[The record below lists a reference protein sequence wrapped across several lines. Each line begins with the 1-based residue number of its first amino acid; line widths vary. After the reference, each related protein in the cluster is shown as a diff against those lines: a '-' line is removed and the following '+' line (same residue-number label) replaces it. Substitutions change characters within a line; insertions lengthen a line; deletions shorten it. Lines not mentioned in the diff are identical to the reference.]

1 MNFNNLRKAYKDLK
15 SLLMK
20 YKNVSAP
27 LSATDMVL
35 LCKAFDKVQEI
46 SDHSAII
53 HVYETLQ
60 KSGALAY
67 PPRHDPQDFP
77 LYMAWLR
84 ARLKVVEYT
93 QGLRL
98 LEQAQD
104 WFPENTALHELRVF
118 YLWFHDRP
126 HLDRWLGEQEI
137 PAPLPENLL
146 VVYGEYLIRT
156 GREEEARALAFLA
169 NVEPRRRQDLALL
182 MVNSLSAPTD
192 KLLWFNR
199 FLQAQDMSAL
209 ALKPGQTQFSID
221 SLQGTA
227 PPRPGQGDLPLISV
241 ITTAYNCAEYLET
254 SARSILNQSW
264 QNLELLLV
272 DDCSDQATQEK
283 IRELAASDPRI
294 VPIFRSEN
302 GGTYIAKSEAM
313 ARARGKFVI
322 FHDADDWAHPDKLWE
337 EAHALQAQPEL
348 VCWCSGWARIDENS
362 QFVMQLSGKYA
373 HPNPAGTLL
382 RHPQVFDRLGGFD
395 PVRTGADSAYKRR
408 IQLEFGPRSLRTN
421 PKVLVLGRHHSNSLT
436 QVGAMSM
443 SHFGWSPSRALYRG
457 NWVEALVMRDK
468 KHWSP
473 LGMRKTPIK
482 IPYQAED
489 VLSFDP
495 MRRLGLSQQFEDF
508 LLIIQGRMSDRHL
521 TQIHRLVLALHQTGY
536 RVGVYFEDRIW
547 ADETWQGR
555 QFQELNHIH
564 YYGDLGAIR
573 AKICLLVKTD
583 PAGSHFHVITR
594 DRIEIDSHSFAHP
607 VSGPGPASSPPE
619 ALFLMS
625 PDINKILPEFQAVG
639 PEKLIILTAAKYPG
653 AREIRGLNFS
663 FQLVAAPIRERE
675 NCVAVCGEGWG
686 DETRFEALM
695 LARLLGRKCLQ
706 SDKTLAQIDLAN
718 TAALQELV
726 PQQDTWPI
734 KGEDYVRML
743 AQRLSKHLAMQPA
756 LDLEWEVAL
765 PETGL

>member
-20 YKNVSAP
+20 YKNTSARLHVS
-27 LSATDMVL
+27 DMML
-35 LCKAFDKVQEI
+35 LCKAFDLLQEI

-53 HVYETLQ
+53 HVYKTLQ
-60 KSGALAY
+60 KSGGLAY
-67 PPRHDPQDFP
+67 PPRHDQRDFR

-84 ARLKVVEYT
+84 AKLKVVEYT

-98 LEQAQD
+98 LDQARD
-104 WFPENTALHELRVF
+104 WFPDHTELYELRVF
-118 YLWFHDRP
+118 YLWFHDRSY
-126 HLDRWLGEQEI
+126 LDGWLLGQDF
-137 PAPLPENLL
+137 PTPVPEALL
-146 VVYGEYLIRT
+146 VVYGEHLIRM
-156 GREEEARALAFLA
+156 GQVEEARALAFLA
-169 NVEPRRRQDLALL
+169 NIDPRRRQDMVLF
-182 MVNSLSAPTD
+182 MVNSQYDSVD

-199 FLQAQDMSAL
+199 FLQAQDMSSL
-209 ALKPGQTQFSID
+209 TLKPGQTQFGID
-221 SLQGTA
+221 TLQGTGS
-227 PPRPGQGDLPLISV
+227 PRPGQGDLPLISV
-241 ITTAYNCAEYLET
+241 ITTAYNCADYLET
-254 SARSILNQSW
+254 SVQSILNQSW

-272 DDCSDQATQEK
+272 DDCSDHATREK
-283 IRELAASDPRI
+283 IRELAASDPRV
-294 VPIFRSEN
+294 VPVFRSEN

-322 FHDADDWAHPDKLWE
+322 FHDADDWAHPDKLWQ

-348 VCWCSGWARIDENS
+348 ACWCSGWARIDENS

-408 IQLEFGPRSLRTN
+408 IQLEFGPRSLRTD
-421 PKVLVLGRHHSNSLT
+421 PRVLVLGRHHSSSLT
-436 QVGAMSM
+436 QTGSMSM

-457 NWVEALVMRDK
+457 NWVDALVMRDK

-521 TQIHRLVLALHQTGY
+521 TQIHRLVMALHQTGY
-536 RVGVYFEDRIW
+536 RVGVYFEDRVW

-573 AKICLLVKTD
+573 AKICFLVNAH
-583 PAGSHFHVITR
+583 PAGSHFHAMTR
-594 DRIEIDSHSFAHP
+594 DRIDIDSQSFAHP
-607 VSGPGPASSPPE
+607 VSEPEPVTSATE

-625 PDINKILPEFQAVG
+625 PDINKILPEFLAME
-639 PEKLIILTAAKYPG
+639 PKKLIVLTATKHPG
-653 AREIRGLNFS
+653 ARGIRGLNFS
-663 FQLVAAPIRERE
+663 FQCVTAPMQNRE
-675 NCVAVCGEGWG
+675 NCVVLCGEGWN

-706 SDKTLAQIDLAN
+706 SNKALAQIDLAN

-726 PQQDTWPI
+726 PQQDTQPM
-734 KGEDYVRML
+734 KGEDYVRVL
-743 AQRLSKHLAMQPA
+743 AQRLSKHLAIQPT
-756 LDLEWEVAL
+756 LNLEWVMAL

>member
-1 MNFNNLRKAYKDLK
+1 MNFNNLRKAYKNLQ
-15 SLLMK
+15 SLLRK
-20 YKNVSAP
+20 YKNTAVQLHS
-27 LSATDMVL
+27 LDVTS
-35 LCKAFDKVQEI
+35 LCKSFDQLQEI
-46 SDHSAII
+46 NDHSAII
-53 HVYETLQ
+53 YVYEALQ
-60 KSGALAY
+60 KTGALAH
-67 PPRHDPQDFP
+67 PPRNDPQDFR

-84 ARLKVVEYT
+84 AQLKVQEYA

-98 LEQAQD
+98 LDQAQG
-104 WFPENTALHELRVF
+104 WFPDHAELFELRVL
-118 YLWFHDRP
+118 YLWFHDRDY
-126 HLDRWLGEQEI
+126 LDGWLGEHSL
-137 PAPLPENLL
+137 PNPLPEALL
-146 VVYGEYLIRT
+146 VVYAEHLIRT
-156 GREEEARALAFLA
+156 GRLEEARALTFLA
-169 NVEPRRRQDLALL
+169 NVDPRRRQDLGLF
-182 MVNSLSAPTD
+182 MVNSQSDPGA
-192 KLLWFNR
+192 KLQWFNR

-209 ALKPGQTQFSID
+209 ALKPGQTEFSID
-221 SLQGTA
+221 TLQGEN
-227 PPRPGQGDLPLISV
+227 PREMQGDLPLISV
-241 ITTAYNCAEYLET
+241 ITTAYKCAEYLET
-254 SARSILNQSW
+254 SAQSILNQSW

-272 DDCSDQATQEK
+272 DDFSDQATQEK
-283 IRELAASDPRI
+283 IRDLAARDPRV

-322 FHDADDWAHPDKLWE
+322 FHDADDWAHPDKLWQ

-362 QFVMQLSGKYA
+362 QFVMQLSWKYA
-373 HPNPAGTLL
+373 HPNPAASLL

-583 PAGSHFHVITR
+583 PAGSHFHVMTR

-619 ALFLMS
+619 ALFLVS
-625 PDINKILPEFQAVG
+625 PDINKILPEFQAVE

-653 AREIRGLNFS
+653 AREIRGLSFS
-663 FQLVAAPIRERE
+663 FQLVAAPIQERE
-675 NCVAVCGEGWG
+675 NCVVVCGEGWN

-718 TAALQELV
+718 TAALPELA
-726 PQQDTWPI
+726 PQQDTRPI